1 MAEPLPALRPVSRK
15 VPMIIGCALCMELI
29 DSTVVM
35 TALPQMAS
43 DFGAPSVRMNLVVSL
58 YMLAAALCVP
68 VSGWAADRFG
78 PRRLF
83 VVAIVLFIVSS
94 LACAASTS
102 LLQLCLARMLQGAAG
117 AMMVP
122 VGQVILLRWSPRED
136 LMRNLSYL
144 TIPAL
149 IGPMIGPPLGG
160 LMVTFVSWHWIFL
173 INLPIGLVGIV
184 LVLRHVPH
192 YPGVRA
198 RALDVRG
205 LLLSGTALGAL
216 VFGFEALGHGL
227 LPRAWVAVMIGAG
240 LLCGAWYIRH
250 ARRCAEPLLDLSL
263 LRIPSYR
270 ISFWGGNLLRL
281 GTSSG
286 PFLLVLMF
294 QLCFGLSPLHA
305 GLLTLAG
312 GAGAFLMKL
321 LAVRVVRR
329 FGIRRTLTGNALL
342 TGLTLGACASF
353 TSDTPYWVIVLM
365 LFASAVI
372 RSLQFSTLGALTY
385 ADVPAAL
392 SSRASSLSA
401 MTVQLSMSLSVG
413 LAASLL
419 GVLMNLRGHTTPVT
433 SDVAWVMLLCGLACM
448 ASALVFRRLAA
459 DAGNAVYAARG

>member
-1 MAEPLPALRPVSRK
+1 MTIAQTLPHTRPLSRR

-43 DFGAPSVRMNLVVSL
+43 DFSAPSIRMNLVVSL
-58 YMLAAALCVP
+58 YMLGAALCVP
-68 VSGWAADRFG
+68 VSGWVADRYG

-83 VVAIVLFIVSS
+83 VIAISLFIASS
-94 LACAASTS
+94 LACAASNS

-122 VGQVILLRWSPRED
+122 VGQLILLRWSPRED
-136 LMRNLSYL
+136 LLRNLSYL

-149 IGPMIGPPLGG
+149 IGPMLGPPLGG
-160 LMVTFVSWHWIFL
+160 LMVTYWSWHWIFL
-173 INLPIGLVGIV
+173 INVPIGLVGIV
-184 LVLRHVPH
+184 LVLRHVPY
-192 YPGVRA
+192 YPGVREQG
-198 RALDVRG
+198 LDARG
-205 LLLSGTALGAL
+205 LALSAVAMAAL

-227 LPRAWVAVMIGAG
+227 LPHLWVALMIAVGV
-240 LLCGAWYIRH
+240 LCGALYIRH
-250 ARRCAEPLLDLSL
+250 AQRCAEPLLDLKL
-263 LRIPSYR
+263 LRIPSYG

-281 GTSSG
+281 GTSSL

-312 GAGAFLMKL
+312 GAGAFAMKL

-329 FGIRRTLTGNALL
+329 YGIRRTLVINAVL
-342 TGLTLGACASF
+342 TGLTLASCASF
-353 TSDTPYWVIVLM
+353 TDATPYSVIVLM
-365 LFASAVI
+365 LFGSGVI
-372 RSLQFSTLGALTY
+372 RSLQYSTLGALTY

-413 LAASLL
+413 LMASLL
-419 GVLMNLRGHTTPVT
+419 GVLMNLRGHSVPQT
-433 SDVAWVMLLCGLACM
+433 SDVAAMLVLCGIACM
-448 ASALVFRRLAA
+448 ASALIFRRLAA
-459 DAGNAVYAARG
+459 GAGEAVY

>member
-1 MAEPLPALRPVSRK
+1 MTVAEPLPALRPVSRK

-136 LMRNLSYL
+136 LLRNLSYL

-173 INLPIGLVGIV
+173 INVPIGLLGIV
-184 LVLRHVPH
+184 LVLRHVPQ
-192 YPGVRA
+192 YPGVRG
-198 RALDVRG
+198 RRLDGRG
-205 LLLSGTALGAL
+205 LLLSAIALGAL

-227 LPRAWVAVMIGAG
+227 LPRPWVALMIVAG
-240 LLCGAWYIRH
+240 VLCGALYIRH

-263 LRIPSYR
+263 LRIPSYG

-286 PFLLVLMF
+286 PFLLVLLF

-305 GLLTLAG
+305 GLLTLKDPSNAQ
-312 GAGAFLMKL
+312 ATPKDLATNPQQFSRALHEARRENRCVTVAYIDLDNFKL
-321 LAVRVVRR
+321 INDIVTAAPSTTPLVDQ
-329 FGIRRTLTGNALL
+329 INNEILTGELYKALK
-342 TGLTLGACASF
+342 
-353 TSDTPYWVIVLM
+353 
-365 LFASAVI
+365 
-372 RSLQFSTLGALTY
+372 
-385 ADVPAAL
+385 AAKKLIQYEQELL
-392 SSRASSLSA
+392 SHAK
-401 MTVQLSMSLSVG
+401 
-413 LAASLL
+413 
-419 GVLMNLRGHTTPVT
+419 
-433 SDVAWVMLLCGLACM
+433 
-448 ASALVFRRLAA
+448 
-459 DAGNAVYAARG
+459 